1 MSSALF
7 RQEAL
12 AAKQDL
18 HGAALGI
25 RPVSAPRLTA
35 FFAAL
40 ALAVLL
46 LLIFGSY
53 TKKERVVGVVQAQ
66 QGVALILPP
75 ANQSGSII
83 QRVLVVE
90 GQQVKAGDVVL
101 ALSQERYSDAGSAD
115 ALLEQNLQAQHRRL
129 ESQAQGQSQIGAAT
143 RSALQERIRHAR
155 HDQETLDEEIRLQ
168 GQQIA
173 TSTRMVEQLK
183 PLLADRVISELQY
196 EQQHAQLLDQQARL
210 QALKRQRTAAVTEAT
225 QAGEELR
232 RLAGQTQVEQAGLD
246 RDLLSLQQEQ
256 VQRRAQR
263 VTLIKAPMDGVISGL
278 TATPGQALGVNAV
291 LASVVPQRAA
301 LEVVLYVPSTAV
313 GFIKPGQGVRISY
326 DAFPYQRFGQYRGTV
341 RSVSQSD
348 VPMASAGGEGNK
360 DRRAVFLVKVQL
372 DKDSVAA
379 YGTETRLR
387 PGLTLSADIEID
399 RRRLIRWMLDPLFA
413 FTGQL

>member
-35 FFAAL
+35 FFASL

-46 LLIFGSY
+46 LLIVGSY

-168 GQQIA
+168 VQQIA
-173 TSTRMVEQLK
+173 TSTRMVEQLR

-196 EQQHAQLLDQQARL
+196 EQQHAQMIDQQARL

-232 RLAGQTQVEQAGLD
+232 RLAGQTQVDQAGLD